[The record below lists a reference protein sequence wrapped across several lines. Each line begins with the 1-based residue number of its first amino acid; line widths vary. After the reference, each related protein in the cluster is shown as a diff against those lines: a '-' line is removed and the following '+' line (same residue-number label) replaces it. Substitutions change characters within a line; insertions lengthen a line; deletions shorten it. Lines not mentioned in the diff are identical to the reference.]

1 MIRPLSDGRRR
12 VLALLAA
19 LPLLAACGREAPRL
33 AAIPAG
39 ATVLALGD
47 SLTAGVGATAGESWP
62 TLLAEASG
70 WQLVN
75 AGVSGD
81 TAPQALERLPA
92 LLAEHAP
99 ALVIVSIGGN
109 DMLRRADAAGIRA
122 TIADICR
129 RAQSAGAQV
138 VLVGVPQPTL
148 LSAAAG
154 RLRDHPLYAELADEL
169 KLPLYAGG
177 WSEVL
182 SDPALRADTIHANAA
197 GYARFTTGL
206 TAFLRERGLLQR

>member
-12 VLALLAA
+12 LLALLAA

-33 AAIPAG
+33 AAIPGG

-47 SLTAGVGATAGESWP
+47 SLTAGVGATASESWP

-70 WQLVN
+70 WQLIN

>member
-1 MIRPLSDGRRR
+1 MIRALSDGRRR
-12 VLALLAA
+12 VLVLLAA
-19 LPLLAACGREAPRL
+19 LPLLGACGRPAPRL
-33 AAIPAG
+33 AAIPGG

-47 SLTAGVGATAGESWP
+47 SLTAGVGAPPGENWP
-62 TLLAEASG
+62 TLLAAASG
-70 WQLVN
+70 WQLIN

-92 LLAEHAP
+92 LLAAHRP

-109 DMLRRADAAGIRA
+109 DLLRRTESARIRA

-129 RAQSAGAQV
+129 RAQASGAQV
-138 VLVGVPQPTL
+138 VLVSVPQPTL

-154 RLRDHPLYAELADEL
+154 RLRDHPLYAELAAEL
-169 KLPLYAGG
+169 QLPLYAGG

-182 SDPALRADTIHANAA
+182 SDSALRADTIHANAA
-197 GYARFTTGL
+197 GYARFTAGL
-206 TAFLRERGLLQR
+206 TAFLRERGLLQP

>member
-47 SLTAGVGATAGESWP
+47 SLTAGVGATASESWP

-70 WQLVN
+70 WQLIN

>member
-19 LPLLAACGREAPRL
+19 LPLLAACGRKAPRL

-47 SLTAGVGATAGESWP
+47 SLTAGVGATASESWP

-70 WQLVN
+70 WQLIN

-109 DMLRRADAAGIRA
+109 DMLRRAEAAQIRA

-129 RAQSAGAQV
+129 RAQASGAQV

-197 GYARFTTGL
+197 GYARFTAGL

>member
-33 AAIPAG
+33 AAIPGG

-47 SLTAGVGATAGESWP
+47 SLTAGVGATASESWP

-70 WQLVN
+70 WQLIN